1 MGAPVNGSSSS
12 GHVGGGSG
20 GGAEDD
26 GAADSADEFPPG
38 AASPSPPTTTR
49 SVSATLQ
56 YEREQRPRGV
66 TSRASPRPSIANDS
80 RSHHRN
86 SHPPPPPPPQTHQ
99 QQQQQQQHNARDT
112 FLNYFFGQNGP
123 GPIVAASVG
132 GHVGAGAS
140 AAGSADGMVP
150 SGRDVSGAAQRSG
163 LSLAGKLD
171 GNSAAY
177 DMKSLGKHIE
187 AVSVRDLAGVC
198 LAAELFCFVLGRLRE
213 TAAAV
218 RSCRD
223 GKKWRLG

>member
-1 MGAPVNGSSSS
+1 VGNSVGGPVNGSSSS
-12 GHVGGGSG
+12 GHAGGGSG

-38 AASPSPPTTTR
+38 AVSPSPPTTTTPR

-66 TSRASPRPSIANDS
+66 NSRASPRPSNASDGGS
-80 RSHHRN
+80 RPHHRN
-86 SHPPPPPPPQTHQ
+86 SHPPPPPPQTH
-99 QQQQQQQHNARDT
+99 QQQQQQHNARDT

-123 GPIVAASVG
+123 GPIVAVSAG

-140 AAGSADGMVP
+140 AAGSADGMMP
-150 SGRDVSGAAQRSG
+150 SGRDVSGATQRSG

-187 AVSVRDLAGVC
+187 AVSVFRFARASGC
-198 LAAELFCFVLGRLRE
+198 
-213 TAAAV
+213 
-218 RSCRD
+218 
-223 GKKWRLG
+223 